1 MTIYNNIMKT
11 LLLALPLLVACTN
24 STKTCPGE
32 GSGKKDER
40 ALEEERAPKLTIGE
54 HDDQT
59 TINMKAY
66 DETQYWKG
74 KMNKRLAT
82 IRTIYDKAD
91 WFEPKH
97 KVLFFKN
104 LEASQKAFETYVK
117 AQVEL
122 QYPEDEWTGSG
133 IPLCINSTYTKY
145 YKQRYFDL
153 ELWEKGTPDGEMC
166 GGTALTQYELEEME
180 KKQN

>member
-1 MTIYNNIMKT
+1 MKIQSKLSFISALV
-11 LLLALPLLVACTN
+11 LLTACTSPN
-24 STKTCPGE
+24 KNCP
-32 GSGKKDER
+32 KAIPAPKDER
-40 ALEEERAPKLTIGE
+40 TLEEERAPQFTIGD
-54 HDDQT
+54 HDDQA
-59 TINMKAY
+59 TINMNAY

-74 KMNKRLAT
+74 KMNQRLAK
-82 IRTIYDKAD
+82 IRSIYEKAD
-91 WFEPKH
+91 WYEPRL

-122 QYPEDEWTGSG
+122 EYPEDEWTGSG
-133 IPLCINSTYTKY
+133 IPMCINLTYTTY

-166 GGTALTQYELEEME
+166 GGTALTQYALEEM
-180 KKQN
+180 KKNQD

>member
-1 MTIYNNIMKT
+1 MMIQIKLSIISALV
-11 LLLALPLLVACTN
+11 LLTACT
-24 STKTCPGE
+24 SPTKKCP
-32 GSGKKDER
+32 KAIPAAKDER
-40 ALEEERAPKLTIGE
+40 ALEEERAPKFTIGE
-54 HDDQT
+54 NDDQA
-59 TINMKAY
+59 TINMKSY

-74 KMNKRLAT
+74 KMNKRLAN
-82 IRTIYDKAD
+82 IRSIYEKAD
-91 WFEPKH
+91 WYEPKQ
-97 KVLFFKN
+97 KALFFNN
-104 LEASQKAFETYVK
+104 LEASQQAFETYVK

-133 IPLCINSTYTKY
+133 IPLCINSTYTNY

-166 GGTALTQYELEEME
+166 GGTALTQYELEEMT

>member
-1 MTIYNNIMKT
+1 MKYYIILLFTFVLITACSSESKKCPKTIPAT
-11 LLLALPLLVACTN
+11 
-24 STKTCPGE
+24 
-32 GSGKKDER
+32 KDER
-40 ALEEERAPKLTIGE
+40 TLEEERAPKFTIGE
-54 HDDQT
+54 NDDQA
-59 TINMKAY
+59 TINMKSY

-82 IRTIYDKAD
+82 IRSIFEKAD
-91 WFEPKH
+91 WYEPEE

-122 QYPEDEWTGSG
+122 AYPEDKWTGSG
-133 IPLCINSTYTKY
+133 IPLCINSAYTQY

-166 GGTALTQYELEEME
+166 GGTALTQYELEEMG
-180 KKQN
+180 KDQK

>member
-1 MTIYNNIMKT
+1 MIQNKLIFISF
-11 LLLALPLLVACTN
+11 LVLTTAC
-24 STKTCPGE
+24 STPPKKCPE
-32 GSGKKDER
+32 VIPAPKDER
-40 ALEEERAPKLTIGE
+40 TLEEERAPKLTIGE
-54 HDDQT
+54 HDDQA
-59 TINMKAY
+59 TINMKSY
-66 DETQYWKG
+66 EETQYWKG

-82 IRTIYDKAD
+82 IRSIYEKAD
-91 WFEPKH
+91 WYEPKQ

-133 IPLCINSTYTKY
+133 IPTCINLSYTKY

-166 GGTALTQYELEEME
+166 GGTALTQYELEEM
-180 KKQN
+180 KKTNK

>member
-1 MTIYNNIMKT
+1 MIQNKLIFISF
-11 LLLALPLLVACTN
+11 LVLTTAC
-24 STKTCPGE
+24 STPPKKCAKAIPAP
-32 GSGKKDER
+32 KDER
-40 ALEEERAPKLTIGE
+40 ILEEERAPKFTIGE
-54 HDDQT
+54 HDDQA
-59 TINMKAY
+59 TINMNSY

-82 IRTIYDKAD
+82 IRSIYDKTH
-91 WFEPKH
+91 WYEPKQ

-104 LEASQKAFETYVK
+104 LEASQKAFENYVK

-133 IPLCINSTYTKY
+133 IPTCINLSYTKD

-180 KKQN
+180 KTNK

>member
-1 MTIYNNIMKT
+1 
-11 LLLALPLLVACTN
+11 
-24 STKTCPGE
+24 
-32 GSGKKDER
+32 
-40 ALEEERAPKLTIGE
+40 
-54 HDDQT
+54 
-59 TINMKAY
+59 MKAY

-74 KMNKRLAT
+74 KMKKRFAT
-82 IRTIYDKAD
+82 IRSIYDKED

-122 QYPEDEWTGSG
+122 QFPEDEWTGSG
-133 IPLCINSTYTKY
+133 IPLCINSTYTKN

-166 GGTALTQYELEEME
+166 GGTALTQYELEGMEME